1 MTTESPMTPADC
13 DLRGMPYMPLHGDRL
28 FGSATWIAASPEAK
42 VAALRLWWRSFAH
55 EVPAGSLPDD
65 DMMLADYA
73 GYGVGVKAWRK
84 VKAQAMRGWILCTDG
99 RLYHRTVAEVALEA
113 WDQRKRNREKQARWR
128 NKDRSVTPSVT
139 VTETGTQ
146 PFRNAGSEGKVSEGS
161 TEAKAS
167 GADAPKID
175 PVKVLFDEG
184 VRLLTDTGT
193 PEPQARSLIGR
204 WRKAHGDDA
213 TRTAIQAAYD
223 HGAIAPVEFIT
234 ASLTR
239 APKAHET
246 WDQRRI
252 REAMEAIQ

>member
-1 MTTESPMTPADC
+1 MSPLARLLFVGLWGVADREGRMKWRPADFKLQILPGDDC
-13 DLRGMPYMPLHGDRL
+13 DIHALCQEILDRGMVVLYGDGLAYIPSFLDHQSINPREQISKLPPPDASLTRDDASNPDLH
-28 FGSATWIAASPEAK
+28 
-42 VAALRLWWRSFAH
+42 
-55 EVPAGSLPDD
+55 
-65 DMMLADYA
+65 
-73 GYGVGVKAWRK
+73 
-84 VKAQAMRGWILCTDG
+84 AQRG
-99 RLYHRTVAEVALEA
+99 R
-113 WDQRKRNREKQARWR
+113 
-128 NKDRSVTPSVT
+128 
-139 VTETGTQ
+139 
-146 PFRNAGSEGKVSEGS
+146 EGKGKEGKD

-184 VRLLTDTGT
+184 VKLLTDTGT
-193 PEPQARSLIGR
+193 PESQARSLIGR

-223 HGAIAPVEFIT
+223 HGAIAPVEFIV